1 MTDLV
6 AASSMLREL
15 SEPWPSGE
23 RVKSAID
30 RAARLASL
38 HYWRAFDIWYRKARR
53 VEEFELDQIR
63 EALRIKSEKAAKNEF
78 HDLKLRLAKLESA
91 LSSSSDPD
99 FHRPSIDFAREQMRE
114 FGRNHR
120 PMDRK
125 R

>member
-1 MTDLV
+1 MNE
-6 AASSMLREL
+6 AATLLREL
-15 SEPWPSGE
+15 SEPWSSGE
-23 RVKSAID
+23 YVKTAID

-38 HYWRAFDIWYRKARR
+38 TYWRAFDIWYGKARR

-63 EALRIKSEKAAKNEF
+63 DALRIKNEKAAKNEF

-91 LSSSSDPD
+91 LSASSDPD

-120 PMDRK
+120 PLDRK